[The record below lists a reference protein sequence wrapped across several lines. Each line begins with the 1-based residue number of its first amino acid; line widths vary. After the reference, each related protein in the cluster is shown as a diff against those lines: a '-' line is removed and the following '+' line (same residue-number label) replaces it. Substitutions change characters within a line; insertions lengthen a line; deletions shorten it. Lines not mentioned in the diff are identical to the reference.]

1 MSRERHSLLGSGGSS
16 GILRVV
22 VVIPGPMLAT
32 SGRPAGSLA
41 GWTAE
46 VKADG
51 FRCQVAAI
59 GGRRVIRTRGGHD
72 IADQLPELEALSH
85 LGVDVIL
92 DGELVAGA
100 GRPAD
105 FYAVIGSVSSRRRDR
120 TQLNFLA
127 FDLLWLDGS
136 WLVDDPQT
144 DRRRLLE
151 RLHQLSD
158 GTLGVLASF
167 PAADLDDLLAGCE
180 DLDLEG
186 VVLKRSGSRYRPG
199 RSRDWRTMCSRQLCC
214 LRRHR
219 RRDPISQQLVDVS
232 PSAVRHRRSVTNPPA
247 SSDPDPVH
255 RSTYSPWTSQP

>member
-1 MSRERHSLLGSGGSS
+1 
-16 GILRVV
+16 
-22 VVIPGPMLAT
+22 MLAT

-158 GTLGVLASF
+158 GTLGVLPSF

-199 RSRDWRTMCSRQLCC
+199 RSRDWRKVKTS
-214 LRRHR
+214 
-219 RRDPISQQLVDVS
+219 VW
-232 PSAVRHRRSVTNPPA
+232 RSVHLPARQRAMSPPPA
-247 SSDPDPVH
+247 PH
-255 RSTYSPWTSQP
+255 